1 MEMGQVG
8 VQYFSDGDSG
18 FRWVLVFPAL
28 KRCQDHT
35 FAVANCHSANHS
47 IDSFSSSDS
56 QDLKV

>member
-1 MEMGQVG
+1 MG
-8 VQYFSDGDSG
+8 VQYFADGDSG